1 MAHLTLVPPA
11 PAAPRAALPPVDRA
25 LSLAFDG
32 KKHVVADL
40 YAVHPIA
47 ARLPLDG
54 RTEADMAAVFGEYL
68 DAAALLRE
76 RGVTPTIEALLAE
89 LTFARRR

>member
-1 MAHLTLVPPA
+1 MSNLKLVPPPA
-11 PAAPRAALPPVDRA
+11 AAPRAVLPPVDRA
-25 LSLAFDG
+25 LSLAFNG
-32 KKHVVADL
+32 QKHAVADL